1 LPRWRFVG
9 PLALVGVAC
18 SDKET
23 ADSRQ
28 DFENKTQRQLDKI
41 DKRMN
46 ELENQTR
53 AQTRMTKQSGSWSS
67 LKDEREQVTAKLK
80 QARDASD
87 DDWQQIKGDLNR
99 SLDKLDTDSR
109 ASRTTS
115 RTCSTTNRAAASRPS
130 RLGRLQVRVDLV
142 RQFAHLRR

>member
-46 ELENQTR
+46 ELENQV
-53 AQTRMTKQSGSWSS
+53 KSS
-67 LKDEREQVTAKLK
+67 NA
-80 QARDASD
+80 D
-87 DDWQQIKGDLNR
+87 DDAKRELVVPQG
-99 SLDKLDTDSR
+99 R
-109 ASRTTS
+109 A
-115 RTCSTTNRAAASRPS
+115 RAGHGEAKA
-130 RLGRLQVRVDLV
+130 G
-142 RQFAHLRR
+142 A

>member
-46 ELENQTR
+46 ELENQV
-53 AQTRMTKQSGSWSS
+53 KSS
-67 LKDEREQVTAKLK
+67 NADDDAKRELSPLKDEREQVTAKLK
-80 QARDASD
+80 QAREASD

-99 SLDKLDTDSR
+99 SLDKLND
-109 ASRTTS
+109 
-115 RTCSTTNRAAASRPS
+115 
-130 RLGRLQVRVDLV
+130 RVESFSNDLKDKFNNK
-142 RQFAHLRR
+142 QGGGQ